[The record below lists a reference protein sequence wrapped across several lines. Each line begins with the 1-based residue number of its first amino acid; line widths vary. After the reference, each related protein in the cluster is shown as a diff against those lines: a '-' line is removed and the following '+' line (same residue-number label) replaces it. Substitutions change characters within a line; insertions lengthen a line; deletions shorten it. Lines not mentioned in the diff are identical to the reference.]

1 MPVLREVCR
10 DVFADVDLPD
20 AAAWH
25 SLVLSIWREAAYREE
40 RYAAI
45 ELTGDR
51 RASSFQTPDAVPMY
65 EELIVTGAWWDYVDP
80 IASRRLGPILR
91 RNQDELR
98 RLMLTWARD
107 ANSGA
112 GGPRSSASSA
122 PKSRP
127 TPNCS
132 RRASHPRSARRS
144 SSCARASAG
153 RCASTP
159 RPTPTGCGRT
169 CACTT
174 GSCRGSRSER
184 RPDTFRRRLRHAGGP
199 PAYVSC
205 STCEPPTIASRPSGN
220 RTHALWVPS

>member
-1 MPVLREVCR
+1 VGDPARAIATQRYMKSEMPYHGCTLPVLREVCR

-107 ANSGA
+107 ANLW
-112 GGPRSSASSA
+112 
-122 PKSRP
+122 
-127 TPNCS
+127 
-132 RRASHPRSARRS
+132 RRRSAIICQLGSKEQTDTELLEACITPSLGSKEFFLRKGIGWALREYAKTDPDWVRS
-144 SSCARASAG
+144 YVRVHDGELSGLSKREA
-153 RCASTP
+153 T
-159 RPTPTGCGRT
+159 
-169 CACTT
+169 
-174 GSCRGSRSER
+174 
-184 RPDTFRRRLRHAGGP
+184 RHL
-199 PAYVSC
+199 S
-205 STCEPPTIASRPSGN
+205 
-220 RTHALWVPS
+220 